1 MKCPQILGMVHKI
14 NKDDNAERWKDTK
27 LVCYL
32 FCVPESFRVLYGNK
46 ITEIPQGLFDDLV
59 SLQLL

>member
-14 NKDDNAERWKDTK
+14 NKDDNAEMWEDTK

-32 FCVPESFRVLYGNK
+32 RFILPSRIFQSALWKQDHRDSPG
-46 ITEIPQGLFDDLV
+46 PF
-59 SLQLL
+59 